1 MDSCQGVEREV
12 SKVSE
17 KFHSLGDVINENLEE
32 AIQHVQAAKN
42 EIQYGKH
49 FSQIFQNFDFDDI
62 FWFSGIIY
70 SSKKNNKNFN
80 KPLKL
85 RLRCFLSMKAIQ
97 LKTSKTLQV
106 GVSCLQPKF

>member
-42 EIQYGKH
+42 EIQYGKY
-49 FSQIFQNFDFDDI
+49 FSQIFQIFTFGDM
-62 FWFSGIIY
+62 FWFLGIIY
-70 SSKKNNKNFN
+70 
-80 KPLKL
+80 P
-85 RLRCFLSMKAIQ
+85 
-97 LKTSKTLQV
+97 
-106 GVSCLQPKF
+106 PKIFYEGQKHL